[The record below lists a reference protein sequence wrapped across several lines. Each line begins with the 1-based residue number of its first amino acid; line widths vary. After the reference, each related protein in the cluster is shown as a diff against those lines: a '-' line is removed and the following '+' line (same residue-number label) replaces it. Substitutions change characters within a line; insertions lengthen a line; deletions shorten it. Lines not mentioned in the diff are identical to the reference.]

1 MNRLGITTALV
12 GAAILFAGC
21 QDQTP
26 TAPTD
31 DAPVVSGPNAA
42 VITQERDAPFE
53 FTFDGCGEAVDAEG
67 LDHWVVRQTL
77 TPTGAWHF
85 GFSNNWTAT
94 AEGQTTGN
102 TWDAR
107 GSNNYFF
114 IWDLTDGAPFT
125 ESWVRTSRFIGHG
138 SAPDFILQGRDHVTV
153 NANGDFTVY
162 STVDKIICH

>member
-12 GAAILFAGC
+12 GAVILFAAC
-21 QDQTP
+21 QDHTP

-31 DAPVVSGPNAA
+31 DALVVSGPSAA
-42 VITQERDAPFE
+42 VIMQERDVPFE
-53 FTFDGCGEAVDAEG
+53 FDFDGCGETVHADI
-67 LDHWVVRQTL
+67 LDHWVVRQTF
-77 TPTGAWHF
+77 TPTGAWHY
-85 GFSNNWTAT
+85 GFANNWTAT

-114 IWDLTDGAPFT
+114 IWDLTGGAAFT
-125 ESWVRTSRFIGHG
+125 ESWVATSRFIGHG
-138 SAPDFILQGRDHVTV
+138 SAPDFILQQRNHVTV

-162 STVDKIICH
+162 KTVDNIICH